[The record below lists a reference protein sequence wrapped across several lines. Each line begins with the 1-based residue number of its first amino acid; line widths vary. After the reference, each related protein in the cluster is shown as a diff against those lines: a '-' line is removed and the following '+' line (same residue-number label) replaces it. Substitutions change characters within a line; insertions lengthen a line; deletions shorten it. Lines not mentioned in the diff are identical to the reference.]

1 MRDICVNMNLF
12 VELKPII
19 KTWQHMKSR
28 NSWHVVAVWSSKA
41 FQEFKY
47 IPFTPYIAMLW
58 WNIATLV
65 MLNSK
70 KNLNLTAY
78 IYSNRLLQKKILL
91 SNLRNTKKAFVAT
104 EIFYMEQILFMLKC
118 NKDTIYAQGFFF
130 KCLSFSEYCRGKTKI
145 LFLEYKIGLS
155 TNKAVN
161 NKLIVRIFVF
171 SLEQ

>member
-1 MRDICVNMNLF
+1 MRKMRDICVNMNLF

-47 IPFTPYIAMLW
+47 IPFTPCIAMLW

-104 EIFYMEQILFMLKC
+104 EIFYMEQILFMLKY
-118 NKDTIYAQGFFF
+118 NKDTIYAQG
-130 KCLSFSEYCRGKTKI
+130 
-145 LFLEYKIGLS
+145 
-155 TNKAVN
+155 
-161 NKLIVRIFVF
+161 VF
-171 SLEQ
+171 SSACHSVNIVKEKQKFYFSNIK